1 MGERIIPTCD
11 RHHGD
16 ALRTVEVDGQQ
27 LCPRCA
33 LAVIDEAMRQGDV
46 ITIDVQRREQPG
58 SKVTRMRGRG

>member
-27 LCPRCA
+27 LCPKCL
-33 LAVIDEAMRQGDV
+33 LAVIDEAVRQGDV
-46 ITIDVQRREQPG
+46 IGVELVRREVA
-58 SKVTRMRGRG
+58 KVARLRGRG